1 MFKNFDFSWFLTTP
15 GILTGVGCLL
25 ILISIII
32 FLSSL
37 KGKKKNKEEAV
48 EANQTAEVPDANPV
62 NLSTEPINFAK
73 TMEPTPMV
81 NDNIN
86 VNPEVAPV
94 TPVNPTPEVTPVN
107 VETVV
112 TPVEPVQ
119 PTQAMPEPVPVQPV
133 NVQPESVS
141 MQAVTPTVNPINIE
155 PQITP
160 VEPVNVT
167 PEPVPTEAVT
177 PTVNPVNIEPQIT
190 PVEPVNITPEPV
202 PMEAVTPTV
211 NPINIEPQITPLQ
224 TNPQPEPVSIQPVQT
239 PAYPETPQAVLP
251 EGTKNIIYGGADP
264 INGTGIMPQI
274 NPEITKKDDIES
286 L

>member
-73 TMEPTPMV
+73 TMEPTPIV
-81 NDNIN
+81 NNNID

-94 TPVNPTPEVTPVN
+94 TPVNQNPEVTPVN

-119 PTQAMPEPVPVQPV
+119 PEP
-133 NVQPESVS
+133 VS
-141 MQAVTPTVNPINIE
+141 MQSVTPTVNPINIE

-160 VEPVNVT
+160 V
-167 PEPVPTEAVT
+167 
-177 PTVNPVNIEPQIT
+177 
-190 PVEPVNITPEPV
+190 
-202 PMEAVTPTV
+202 
-211 NPINIEPQITPLQ
+211 Q

>member
-48 EANQTAEVPDANPV
+48 EANQTAEVPDANSV
-62 NLSTEPINFAK
+62 NLSIEPINFAK

-94 TPVNPTPEVTPVN
+94 TPVNQTPEVTPVN

-133 NVQPESVS
+133 NVQPEPVS
-141 MQAVTPTVNPINIE
+141 MQPVTPTVNPINIE

-160 VEPVNVT
+160 V
-167 PEPVPTEAVT
+167 
-177 PTVNPVNIEPQIT
+177 
-190 PVEPVNITPEPV
+190 
-202 PMEAVTPTV
+202 
-211 NPINIEPQITPLQ
+211 Q

>member
-37 KGKKKNKEEAV
+37 KGKKKNKEEVV

-73 TMEPTPMV
+73 TMEPTPIV
-81 NDNIN
+81 NNNID

-94 TPVNPTPEVTPVN
+94 TPVNQNPEVTPVN

-112 TPVEPVQ
+112 TPLEPVQ
-119 PTQAMPEPVPVQPV
+119 ATQVMPEPVPVQPV

-167 PEPVPTEAVT
+167 PEPVP
-177 PTVNPVNIEPQIT
+177 
-190 PVEPVNITPEPV
+190 
-202 PMEAVTPTV
+202 MEAVTPTV

-239 PAYPETPQAVLP
+239 PAYSETPQAVLS
-251 EGTKNIIYGGADP
+251 EETKNIIYGGADP